1 MEGAEVLGDAGIE
14 PVTSL
19 SCSTVLLS
27 CPRQRPRASQRRS
40 SFIHC
45 VIRVSSAPARRHS
58 RAVCLTGGCS
68 SSPRNPPSRIPA
80 TSASRSAWPPA
91 SPRSSVT
98 AAVGL
103 ARVIWRGAVPVPL
116 GSQSGG
122 FDKGRWPVSW
132 PGDRAGFWPAR
143 ISLRYSA
150 LKVNWAV
157 LWHSGSRG
165 QGFRVIAGGW
175 RGHLVGAGEICGSG
189 ETTRTA
195 A

>member
-19 SCSTVLLS
+19 SCSTVLLL

-40 SFIHC
+40 SFIHS
-45 VIRVSSAPARRHS
+45 VIRVSSPPARRHS

-98 AAVGL
+98 PAVGL
-103 ARVIWRGAVPVPL
+103 ARVIWRGAVPAPL
-116 GSQSGG
+116 GSRSGG
-122 FDKGRWPVSW
+122 FDKGRWPVRLLA
-132 PGDRAGFWPAR
+132 DRAGFSPAPVSPMWAIAR
-143 ISLRYSA
+143 FPCQIRRGPELFVTIAARSHPPFRASRPA
-150 LKVNWAV
+150 LAPP
-157 LWHSGSRG
+157 
-165 QGFRVIAGGW
+165 
-175 RGHLVGAGEICGSG
+175 
-189 ETTRTA
+189 
-195 A
+195 